1 MVHSITRNY
10 ISPILEISVDRLAM
24 VRYLTK
30 DKNRKNKGVMAD
42 HTSERMTIA
51 GGEIEVLRG
60 GSGPALVFL
69 HGAGGA
75 HNWMPY
81 MDRLA
86 EHYSLY
92 VPSHPGWG
100 RSDTPDWLD
109 GIGDLAY
116 FYLEFLAAIDED
128 EVHLVGNSFGGW
140 VALEISVRS
149 TALIKSLTLVSAAGI
164 HVAGVPKGDI
174 FLWDDDERVYNT
186 FFDPKFA
193 EVRLA
198 REPSEEDR
206 DIALKNHF
214 STAKLSWHPRFYNPE
229 LQKWLH
235 RVDVPTLI
243 LWGDSDKVFPPEY
256 GVEMQ
261 KLIPGSELK
270 IIPECGH
277 LPQQEKI
284 NEFIAGVTEHTGQFE
299 KGAP

>member
-1 MVHSITRNY
+1 MVEHS
-10 ISPILEISVDRLAM
+10 
-24 VRYLTK
+24 
-30 DKNRKNKGVMAD
+30 
-42 HTSERMTIA
+42 SEKMTIA
-51 GGEIEVLRG
+51 GCEIEVLRG

-109 GIGDLAY
+109 GVGDLAY
-116 FYLEFLAAIDED
+116 FYLEFLDVIGED
-128 EVHLVGNSFGGW
+128 DAVGEDGVHLVGNSFGGW
-140 VALEISVRS
+140 LALEIAVRS
-149 TALIKSLTLVSAAGI
+149 AARIKSMTLVSAAGI

-186 FFDPKFA
+186 FYDRKLA
-193 EVRLA
+193 EARLA
-198 REPSEEDR
+198 REPSEEDA

-214 STAKLSWHPRFYNPE
+214 STAKMAWHPRFYNPE

-235 RVDVPTLI
+235 RIHVPTLI
-243 LWGDSDKVFPPEY
+243 LWGDSDKIFPPAY
-256 GVEMQ
+256 GEAMQ
-261 KLIPGSELK
+261 KLIPGSTLT

-277 LPQQEKI
+277 LPQQEKLDD
-284 NEFIAGVTEHTGQFE
+284 FIAGVTAHTASQTASLTI
-299 KGAP
+299 GAA